1 MCLVFVNCLC
11 VDNLVT
17 VITINIFTAA
27 CIYGDPHVI
36 TLDGL
41 KYTFNGKGEFTLIET
56 EDNLFTLQ
64 GRMVEVEPAPG
75 QTFDT
80 GSPATVFSAIV
91 GKQIDSDTVQFTL
104 SSDGGIDTTVNGAV
118 VDFEMLTDQLFLN
131 VMVMEK
137 PNKTYAA
144 TFSSGAYVEVQ
155 SANGFISLLLVSL
168 PPSFQGT
175 TTGLMGLFNGKIE
188 DDLVPKVE
196 NGTADPISPNSTI
209 EDIHNMFGITC
220 KLKVMLFIPHILESN

>member
-1 MCLVFVNCLC
+1 MCLVFVDCLC
-11 VDNLVT
+11 VDSLVT
-17 VITINIFTAA
+17 VITINIFITA

-75 QTFDT
+75 QTFNT
-80 GSPATVFSAIV
+80 VSPATVFSAIV

-104 SSDGGIDTTVNGAV
+104 SSDGGINTTVNGAV
-118 VDFEMLTDQLFLN
+118 VDFEMLTDQLFSD

-175 TTGLMGLFNGKIE
+175 TTGLMGSFNGNIE

-196 NGTADPISPNSTI
+196 NGTTDPISPNSTI